1 MNWRP
6 RWMTAVR
13 RSQALQRAQTAYQQA
28 REQAEQL
35 EEDYRRKNRA
45 FLDEQAGVLAQSLED
60 GSPCPV
66 CGSLHHPA
74 PAQLSGGAPT
84 EAELEQV
91 KGKLEAAPA
100 AGPDKEPGCG
110 GGAGR
115 PGGAA
120 APASDTDVGVYSGP

>member
-1 MNWRP
+1 MNWQP
-6 RWMTAVR
+6 MLDGCGKAQ
-13 RSQALQRAQTAYQQA
+13 QALQRAQTAYQQA

-66 CGSLHHPA
+66 CGSLHHPN

-91 KGKLEAAPA
+91 KGQLEVARQQAQTKSLA
-100 AGPDKEPGCG
+100 AGTE
-110 GGAGR
+110 R
-115 PGGAA
+115 AA
-120 APASDTDVGVYSGP
+120 LRSGSASF